1 MFAGICSLLP
11 LFSHVSFLVHLLQHP
26 NKQIHYIEWFFHF
39 SRSLIEHFRRFCFA
53 FVSTSLLFVTFA
65 KIKEKKRKKK
75 RRSSG
80 SQNDVVLFWSSAN
93 LFEVAMANR
102 SKRTEGSIDYNE
114 TTCCECHTYFTRL
127 PLQWYN
133 NIRVNQVNRFDFGA
147 ILWFFIL
154 QLKSLL
160 TWIEPIEK
168 CQSCC
173 ARISLYKVSL
183 AERAKNRLNS
193 FGKQK
198 TLALRGSC
206 CSELTF
212 EKVTKKKK
220 KLEFRKNDGNE
231 HLIST
236 FDPVFNGTTF
246 TFTPIYMCYFGFL
259 ALTNNSRSQTIS
271 VLAYYFRN
279 NYNVWLMNANNFY
292 VYQLK
297 FRQYDLDPIVWFSA
311 THIFCFLQ
319 LIYLKHAICV
329 GCWFESVA
337 INHKYTVDMTRH

>member
-1 MFAGICSLLP
+1 MVFP
-11 LFSHVSFLVHLLQHP
+11 FFSF
-26 NKQIHYIEWFFHF
+26 IDWTF
-39 SRSLIEHFRRFCFA
+39 SEVLFCFCFNQS
-53 FVSTSLLFVTFA
+53 FVCY
-65 KIKEKKRKKK
+65 IRQNQRKEEKKK

-147 ILWFFIL
+147 ILWFFVL

-198 TLALRGSC
+198 QLALRKQKSLHGSC

-212 EKVTKKKK
+212 EKVTKKK
-220 KLEFRKNDGNE
+220 EEIRV
-231 HLIST
+231 
-236 FDPVFNGTTF
+236 P
-246 TFTPIYMCYFGFL
+246 
-259 ALTNNSRSQTIS
+259 
-271 VLAYYFRN
+271 
-279 NYNVWLMNANNFY
+279 
-292 VYQLK
+292 
-297 FRQYDLDPIVWFSA
+297 
-311 THIFCFLQ
+311 
-319 LIYLKHAICV
+319 
-329 GCWFESVA
+329 
-337 INHKYTVDMTRH
+337 